1 MNIAVIGLGVLGA
14 ATARSLSLAGARVTV
29 FERTAPL
36 AGTSNTSFAWVNSHS
51 KNPRPYHDL
60 NVAGMAEHDVL
71 AASPGRCA
79 PWLTLGGN
87 IEWAEDQAGT
97 ERLAASVRELEDRD
111 YPVEWIGPSQARDL
125 VPDLLV
131 PDGVRDIAH
140 YPTEGHLIP
149 ALLVA
154 RLWGE
159 ARENGAE
166 LRCPAEVMSVS
177 ETGDGVRIALSD
189 GQVSTADAVVFAA
202 GRWTEA
208 LTATTG
214 HRVAMADPDVAG
226 SATVGL
232 LGYTAALPT
241 RLDAVLTTPA
251 LNVRPDGGG
260 RLVVQG
266 LDLDVDADPANP
278 PAVDGRHAQE
288 LCRRLNDLLAG
299 TSGAVLESIRV
310 GQRSMPGDGLT
321 AAGFL
326 GETGRIYVLAT
337 HSGVTLGPLL
347 GRLAATEVLGGEP
360 APELRHFRPDRLVG
374 RDSLPPLE
382 KARFAGQQ

>member
-1 MNIAVIGLGVLGA
+1 MKIAVIGLGVLGA
-14 ATARSLSLAGARVTV
+14 ATARSLALAGAEVTA
-29 FERTAPL
+29 FERTGPL
-36 AGTSNTSFAWVNSHS
+36 AGTSSTSFAWVNSHN

-60 NVAGMAEHDVL
+60 NVAGMAEHSAL
-71 AASPGRCA
+71 AADPGRCA

-87 IEWAEDQAGT
+87 LEWAGDPDGT
-97 ERLAASVRELEDRD
+97 ERLAASVRELEARD
-111 YPVEWIGPSQARDL
+111 YPVEWIGPSRAREL
-125 VPDLLV
+125 VPDLRV
-131 PDGVRDIAH
+131 PDGVLDIAH

-159 ARENGAE
+159 AREHGAS
-166 LRCPAEVMSVS
+166 LRCPAEVVSVS
-177 ETGDGVRIALSD
+177 ETADGVRIVLAD
-189 GQVSTADAVVFAA
+189 GETASADAVVFAA
-202 GRWTEA
+202 GRWTEG
-208 LTATTG
+208 LTETTG

-232 LGYTAALPT
+232 LGYTTPVPT
-241 RLDAVLTTPA
+241 RLDAVLTTPS

-266 LDLDVDADPANP
+266 LDLDADADPANP
-278 PAVDGRHAQE
+278 PAVDGFHAQE
-288 LCRRLNDLLAG
+288 LCRRLDGLLAG
-299 TSGAVLESIRV
+299 TSGAALESIRV

-321 AAGFL
+321 VAGFL
-326 GETGRIYVLAT
+326 GDSGRIYVLAT

-347 GRLAATEVLGGEP
+347 GRLAAGELLRGET
-360 APELRHFRPDRLVG
+360 ASELVSFRPGRLVG
-374 RDSLPPLE
+374 RESLPPLE

>member
-14 ATARSLSLAGARVTV
+14 ATARSLALAGARVTV

-36 AGTSNTSFAWVNSHS
+36 AGTTSTSFAWVNSHN
-51 KNPRPYHDL
+51 KNPRTYHDL
-60 NVAGMAEHDVL
+60 NVAGMAEHTAL
-71 AASPGRCA
+71 ASAPGPCA

-87 IEWAEDQAGT
+87 LEWAEDPAGT
-97 ERLAASVRELEDRD
+97 ERLAASVRELESRN
-111 YPVEWIGPSQARDL
+111 YPVEWIRPSRAREL

-166 LRCPAEVMSVS
+166 LRCPAEVASVTES
-177 ETGDGVRIALSD
+177 ADGVRISLSD
-189 GQVSTADAVVFAA
+189 GQVATADAVVFAA

-208 LTATTG
+208 LTGTTG

-232 LGYTAALPT
+232 LGCTTALPT
-241 RLDAVLTTPA
+241 RLNAVLTTPS

-266 LDLDVDADPANP
+266 LDLDSDADPANP
-278 PAVDGRHAQE
+278 PAVDGFHARE
-288 LCRRLNDLLAG
+288 LCRRLDDLLSG
-299 TSGAVLESIRV
+299 TSGAALESIRV
-310 GQRSMPGDGLT
+310 GRRSMPGDGLT
-321 AAGFL
+321 VAGFL
-326 GETGRIYVLAT
+326 GGSGRIYVLAT
-337 HSGVTLGPLL
+337 HSGITLGPLL
-347 GRLAATEVLGGEP
+347 GRLAAGELTNGET
-360 APELRHFRPDRLVG
+360 ASELRDFRPDRLVG
-374 RDSLPPLE
+374 RESLPPLE

>member
-1 MNIAVIGLGVLGA
+1 MKIAVIGLGVLGA
-14 ATARSLSLAGARVTV
+14 ATARALALAGAQVTV

-51 KNPRPYHDL
+51 KNPRPYHEL
-60 NVAGMAEHDVL
+60 NVAGMAEHTAL
-71 AASPGRCA
+71 ASSPGPCA
-79 PWLTLGGN
+79 PWLTVGGN
-87 IEWAEDQAGT
+87 LEWAESPAGA
-97 ERLAASVRELEDRD
+97 ERLAASVRELEERD
-111 YPVEWIGPSQARDL
+111 YPAEWIGPSRAREL

-166 LRCPAEVMSVS
+166 LRCPAEVVSVS
-177 ETGDGVRIALSD
+177 ETGDGVRISSAY
-189 GQVSTADAVVFAA
+189 GEIATADAVVFAA
-202 GRWTEA
+202 GRWTES
-208 LTATTG
+208 LTGTTG

-241 RLDAVLTTPA
+241 RLNAVLTTPT

-266 LDLDVDADPANP
+266 LDLDADADPANP
-278 PAVDGRHAQE
+278 PAVDGFHAQE
-288 LCRRLNDLLAG
+288 LCRRLRGLLSG
-299 TSGAVLESIRV
+299 TSGAVLESLRV

-321 AAGFL
+321 VAGFL
-326 GETGRIYVLAT
+326 GESGRLYVLAT

-347 GRLAATEVLGGEP
+347 GRLAADEVVKGET
-360 APELRHFRPDRLVG
+360 ASELRDFRPDRLVG
-374 RDSLPPLE
+374 RESLPPLE